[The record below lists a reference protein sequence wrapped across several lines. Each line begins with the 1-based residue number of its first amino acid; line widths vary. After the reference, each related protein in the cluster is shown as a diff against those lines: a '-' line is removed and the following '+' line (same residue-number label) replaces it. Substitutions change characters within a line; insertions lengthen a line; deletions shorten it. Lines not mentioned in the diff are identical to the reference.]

1 MTLIRIRKRELIAV
15 ADRGSLRRG
24 RTRIFAPSRRG
35 GTWTATAEEILAK
48 VALTQ
53 TNIRKLVDNNAK

>member
-48 VALTQ
+48 